1 MCMAYIGKFRRAH
14 ALLTKSSWLLALQ
27 EQQSQF
33 EAAVMF
39 LDSVVTQVSAAHLAD
54 LKPGTSPADKAGI
67 LRELQALLQ
76 QVRCSALWRAQS
88 IEITIVYQDSCK
100 SFEMLCSGYHHSR

>member
-1 MCMAYIGKFRRAH
+1 M
-14 ALLTKSSWLLALQ
+14 Q

-33 EAAVMF
+33 EAAVVF

-54 LKPGTSPADKAGI
+54 PKPGSATSDKAGI

-76 QVRCSALWRAQS
+76 QVRYMFAMWVSGRLPPHVKKHRRAAAMLPYA
-88 IEITIVYQDSCK
+88 VLCK
-100 SFEMLCSGYHHSR
+100 ASQLLCPPW